1 MRAQNDNFE
10 SQIQENERED
20 DNDLRELKKKL
31 AMMKQLPNPKSKDEM
46 ISFLMK
52 RL

>member
-31 AMMKQLPNPKSKDEM
+31 AMMK
-46 ISFLMK
+46 
-52 RL
+52 